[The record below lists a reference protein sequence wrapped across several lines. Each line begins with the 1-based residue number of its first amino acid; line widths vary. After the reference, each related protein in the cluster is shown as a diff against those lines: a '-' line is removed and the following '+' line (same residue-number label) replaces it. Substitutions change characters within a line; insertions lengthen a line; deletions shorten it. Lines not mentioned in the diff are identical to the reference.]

1 MKRIVDLNEQDIKR
15 IVLRVIEEN
24 QFADALKQ
32 VGDMAKTSFS
42 KLLDDLKG
50 YAQGEKPSSET
61 EKPSSET
68 PSGETPKSD
77 EESKSNTS
85 IGKVS
90 AKGQKLLNDPIFK
103 NKLKEISNAIKIDEN
118 SIIKLM
124 KHESGLDPS
133 IKNSIGCVG
142 LIQFCPS
149 GGRTKTVNGKTYT
162 IEELGGNLEAQMDA
176 IKDFWLS
183 GYQRGKIKNAA
194 DLYLYNFFPVAAG
207 KPDDFVL
214 QAKGLSAEKVAK
226 ANPGFNRKLGKPVSS
241 PLTVGDMKKY
251 YRLTGMV

>member
-32 VGDMAKTSFS
+32 VGDLAKTSFS

-50 YAQGEKPSSET
+50 YAQGETPT
-61 EKPSSET
+61 EKPNQET
-68 PSGETPKSD
+68 STEKPND

-103 NKLKEISNAIKIDEN
+103 KKLKEISNAIKIDEN

-142 LIQFCPS
+142 LIQFCPG

-214 QAKGLSAEKVAK
+214 QAKGLSAEKVAR